1 MKEKRFLS
9 CGFALLMGVI
19 AIAGCSGQPAKDA
32 PASDTAAQTTA
43 QAEGQSSAPGDSGAE
58 SEGPAVSVDS
68 FDWKQFEGEEVVL
81 ATYLGT
87 EADYLESLLPE
98 FYDLTGI
105 QVTIQQYPEEQLYQQ
120 IQLDTSSHTGNI
132 DCFTMDMMRIAEFAK
147 AGYLAKVEEY
157 LNNPALTDMEWYD
170 KEDILAGPMG
180 AAKYDGELFGIPSTG
195 ETSIMFYRKDIFEE
209 KGVEVPKTFEELWDV
224 CERIDDPNGTR
235 AIGLRGLRGSG
246 MNIYTWTQ
254 FFRGFGG
261 DFFVDFPKDM
271 TPTVN
276 TLEAVEAV
284 QYYAGLLQQFGPSDV
299 AGYTNLDIQNAQ
311 MSGAIAITM
320 DANVFA
326 TIIEDENTSS
336 TAGKWGYAM
345 VPGGKGGQWPSIYS
359 HIMCINNYTDAKEAA
374 WLFIEWATSPEITQK
389 RGLATGVPARR
400 STWESQEFIDQM
412 QYVGNGAYI
421 DVCVE
426 ALEKADAGYRPV
438 FENWNEMGDYLG
450 IALQDVIS
458 SENTE
463 GAQKA
468 LDGAQDQILGM
479 LKDKGYIN

>member
-1 MKEKRFLS
+1 MKVRRFLGY
-9 CGFALLMGVI
+9 GFMCLAVFSFVT
-19 AIAGCSGQPAKDA
+19 GCSGSQSKTESAE
-32 PASDTAAQTTA
+32 TAAAGT
-43 QAEGQSSAPGDSGAE
+43 SGAV
-58 SEGPAVSVDS
+58 SEKAELNVGTDS
-68 FDWKQFEGEEVVL
+68 FNWRQCEGEEVVL

-98 FYDLTGI
+98 FYELTGI
-105 QVTIQQYPEEQLYQQ
+105 NVTIQQYPEEQLYQQ

-147 AGYLAKVEEY
+147 ADYIAKIEEY
-157 LNNPALTDMEWYD
+157 LRNPELTDAEWFD
-170 KEDILAGPMG
+170 ADDILAGPMG
-180 AAKYDGELFGIPSTG
+180 AARYAGELYGIPSTG

-209 KGVEVPKTFEELWDV
+209 KGVEVPKTFDELWKV
-224 CERIDDPNGTR
+224 CEKIDDPKGTR

-261 DFFVDFPKDM
+261 NFFKDFPVDM
-271 TPTVN
+271 TPTVDSD
-276 TLEAVEAV
+276 EAVEAV
-284 QYYAGLLQQFGPSDV
+284 QYYAGLLQNFGPSDV

-311 MSGAIAITM
+311 MSGAIAITL

-326 TIIEDENTSS
+326 AIIEDEQTSS
-336 TAGKWGYAM
+336 TAGKWGYAV
-345 VPGGKGGQWPSIYS
+345 VPEGKGGQWPSIYS

-374 WLFIEWATSPEITQK
+374 WLFIEWATSPEITLK

-400 STWESQEFIDQM
+400 SAWEAPEFVEQM
-412 QYVGNGAYI
+412 NYIGNGAYI

-426 ALEKADAGYRPV
+426 SLEKADAGYRPV

-450 IALQDVIS
+450 IALQEVIAS
-458 SENTE
+458 GSTDD
-463 GAQKA
+463 ARKA
-468 LDGAQDQILGM
+468 LDTAQEQITAM
-479 LKDKGYIN
+479 LKDKGYID

>member
-1 MKEKRFLS
+1 MKKKRLVA
-9 CGFALLMGVI
+9 CGLIVSTI
-19 AIAGCSGQPAKDA
+19 AMAAAGCSG
-32 PASDTAAQTTA
+32 
-43 QAEGQSSAPGDSGAE
+43 GQSSSDTSAPATTAAAAAPEAEADQGSEAE
-58 SEGPAVSVDS
+58 SEAPGVSVDS
-68 FDWKQFEGEEVVL
+68 FDWKQFDGEEVVL

-105 QVTIQQYPEEQLYQQ
+105 SVTIQQYPEEQLYQQ

-147 AGYLAKVEEY
+147 AGYIAKVEEY
-157 LNNPALTDMEWYD
+157 LNDPTLTDIEWYNQD
-170 KEDILAGPMG
+170 DILAGPMG
-180 AAKYDGELFGIPSTG
+180 AAKYDGELYGIPSTG

-209 KGVEVPKTFEELWDV
+209 KGVEVPTTFDELREV
-224 CERIDDPNGTR
+224 CEKIDDPNGTR

-261 DFFVDFPKDM
+261 NFFVDFPKDM

-276 TLEAVEAV
+276 TPEAVEAV
-284 QYYAGLLQQFGPSDV
+284 QYYADLLQKYGPADV

-320 DANVFA
+320 DANVFGA
-326 TIIEDENTSS
+326 IVEDENTSS

-359 HIMCINNYTDAKEAA
+359 HIMCINNYTEAKGAA

-389 RGLATGVPARR
+389 RGLSTGVPARR
-400 STWESQEFIDQM
+400 STWESQEFIDKM
-412 QYVGNGAYI
+412 QYIGDGAYI
-421 DVCVE
+421 DVCIE

-450 IALQDVIS
+450 IALQDVIAS
-458 SENTE
+458 GNT
-463 GAQKA
+463 
-468 LDGAQDQILGM
+468 DGAQSALDSAQEQITAM